1 MRLYTAGLLLSDDS
15 KKPRVLGLM
24 SASGFW
30 AFIFNEEGV
39 FSLSLWKKGDS
50 LSSFRSPCAHI
61 LSFPLTLAQNW
72 GIEHILKAPTSGNRR
87 LFPFWAT

>member
-1 MRLYTAGLLLSDDS
+1 
-15 KKPRVLGLM
+15 M

-39 FSLSLWKKGDS
+39 FSLFLWKKGDS
-50 LSSFRSPCAHI
+50 LSSFSFLCAHA

-72 GIEHILKAPTSGNRR
+72 GIERILKRANVRKPWA
-87 LFPFWAT
+87 LCFWAT